1 MKPFTNKHS
10 IAAGSPLHQGG
21 SYKNSPLEQRVQRLG
36 PEPTGAEAYY
46 TPPGY
51 TGTSGGYN
59 LVGNTPPN
67 FEEPLTPERLATRID
82 VVSGDPLDY
91 NTTSGTVEMQ
101 GGRGAYDLK
110 PRKTIN
116 LEGVSNP
123 TTASVT
129 QRAIRNAE
137 VPITNQEYNSNK
149 WSSQN
154 RRNFPRETNSTPQIT
169 YKANAASFARKRDR
183 DSLGTMH
190 NRNLTALDQRLRASG
205 QYLRPEQLTKEQM
218 IKYNMF
224 DTK

>member
-21 SYKNSPLEQRVQRLG
+21 SYKNSPLEQRVQPLSS
-36 PEPTGAEAYY
+36 EPTGAEAYY
-46 TPPGY
+46 TSPGY

-67 FEEPLTPERLATRID
+67 FKETLTPRQLATRID

-101 GGRGAYDLK
+101 GSNNYNGLRRRKAINTSNVEK
-110 PRKTIN
+110 PT
-116 LEGVSNP
+116 L
-123 TTASVT
+123 ASVNQRVERNT
-129 QRAIRNAE
+129 Q
-137 VPITNQEYNSNK
+137 VPITNREMTTNT
-149 WSSQN
+149 WSSSNIKNYPRQKKSKPVVTAKVQDQRFDMN
-154 RRNFPRETNSTPQIT
+154 RR
-169 YKANAASFARKRDR
+169 R

-190 NRNLTALDQRLRASG
+190 NRNKTALDQRLRASG

-218 IKYNMF
+218 NKYGYP
-224 DTK
+224 TK